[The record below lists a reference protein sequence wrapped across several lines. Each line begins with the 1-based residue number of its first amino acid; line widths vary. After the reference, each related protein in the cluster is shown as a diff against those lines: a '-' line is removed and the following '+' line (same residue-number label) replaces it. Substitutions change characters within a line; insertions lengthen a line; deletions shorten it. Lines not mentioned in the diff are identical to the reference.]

1 MKTSRIGM
9 GVLALLA
16 WLAGAPCMAQATE
29 WPNRQVRFIVA
40 QAPGSSADGSARQI
54 AAALAAI
61 WKQPV
66 VVENKAGANGIIGMS
81 AVQQAPPDGYTIGYA
96 APGNMTVNQFIY
108 KEIPFDPLKDFTPVT
123 QMTSIPFAL
132 VVNGKLPVKTVP
144 ELIAY
149 IKNKPQGVNYSSAG
163 VGNVGHL
170 AAELFATRAGVKL
183 YHIPNKG
190 DSPALLDVASGTT
203 DFMFLPLPGAMA
215 TIRSGNV
222 RLIAVGGRQRIDAFS
237 DVPTLDESGLKG
249 MYVEGWSGV
258 VAPPGLPAGIARKIQ
273 ADFSKALAEKSVV
286 GYLRT
291 SSPLAVGSTAEQFKS
306 FMDDEAA
313 KWSGVID
320 SIGLRNSH

>member
-1 MKTSRIGM
+1 MKTNRREM
-9 GVLALLA
+9 QALALMACLVG
-16 WLAGAPCMAQATE
+16 WSCSAQAGE
-29 WPNRQVRFIVA
+29 WPSRQVRFIVA

-54 AAALAAI
+54 AAALASI

-108 KEIPFDPLKDFTPVT
+108 KEIPFDPLKDFTPIT

-149 IKNKPQGVNYSSAG
+149 IKGKPQGVNYSSAG

-203 DFMFLPLPGAMA
+203 DFMFMPLPGAMA
-215 TIRSGNV
+215 TIRTGNV
-222 RLIAVGGRQRIDAFS
+222 RLIAVGSRQRIDAFP

-258 VAPPGLPAGIARKIQ
+258 VAPPGLPADIVQKIQ
-273 ADFSKALAEKSVV
+273 ADFSKALAEQSIV
-286 GYLRT
+286 GYFRT
-291 SSPLAVGSTAEQFKS
+291 TSTATVGSTAAQFKS
-306 FMDDEAA
+306 FMDEEAA